1 MVQGIRLARPQ
12 ARIQGFCVQP
22 MIRRPGAHE
31 LILGVSIDEVFGPL
45 IMFGAGGT
53 AVEVVRDTAYGL
65 PPLDLRLALDLMRQT
80 RVWQLL
86 QGYRDRAAASKTAIA
101 EALVRLSSMVTHHPE
116 IRELDINPLLADEN
130 GIIALDARVRLD
142 AVEPRVAMAI
152 RPYPAEWSEVIEA
165 TPMGKLQIRPIRP
178 EDEVLYQEFF
188 AKVTVD
194 DQRLRFF
201 TAAPNLSHRFLA
213 QLTQIDYAREMAF
226 VAISEDNKLLG
237 VVRMIADPDYTQA
250 EYAVLVRS
258 DLKGCGLGWRLM
270 SHLIAYAN
278 AEKLQQLRG
287 SVLAENAT
295 MLEMCRELG
304 FIVETDPCDANLR
317 SVRLQLASS
326 LL

>member
-1 MVQGIRLARPQ
+1 
-12 ARIQGFCVQP
+12 
-22 MIRRPGAHE
+22 
-31 LILGVSIDEVFGPL
+31 
-45 IMFGAGGT
+45 
-53 AVEVVRDTAYGL
+53 
-65 PPLDLRLALDLMRQT
+65 
-80 RVWQLL
+80 
-86 QGYRDRAAASKTAIA
+86 
-101 EALVRLSSMVTHHPE
+101 
-116 IRELDINPLLADEN
+116 
-130 GIIALDARVRLD
+130 
-142 AVEPRVAMAI
+142 
-152 RPYPAEWSEVIEA
+152 
-165 TPMGKLQIRPIRP
+165 
-178 EDEVLYQEFF
+178 
-188 AKVTVD
+188 
-194 DQRLRFF
+194 
-201 TAAPNLSHRFLA
+201 
-213 QLTQIDYAREMAF
+213 MAF